1 MESKMLATHKDAEER
16 YTILR
21 KAVLGEINKEFSLTN
36 QTGMSARL
44 IDTMALSQSRLW
56 SQSPN
61 RQVDWDWR
69 EGYTA
74 FKFRYPKRFEM
85 ALWHND
91 MLVSLSL
98 GRPTYNGFRLRLDF
112 IEGNP
117 DKPKDIKVFEPT
129 VLAMV
134 AYAQVL
140 GATELRVMH
149 PINQDVK
156 KYYQRFGFSYVSKAD
171 YLYIR
176 L

>member
-1 MESKMLATHKDAEER
+1 
-16 YTILR
+16 
-21 KAVLGEINKEFSLTN
+21 
-36 QTGMSARL
+36 
-44 IDTMALSQSRLW
+44 
-56 SQSPN
+56 
-61 RQVDWDWR
+61 
-69 EGYTA
+69 
-74 FKFRYPKRFEM
+74 M
-85 ALWHND
+85 ALWHD
-91 MLVSLSL
+91 EMLVSLSL
-98 GRPTYNGFRLRLDF
+98 GRPTYNGSRLRLDF

-156 KYYQRFGFSYVSKAD
+156 KYYERFGFSYVSKAD
-171 YLYIR
+171 YLYIT